1 MKRSLEDGFCTINFS
16 SHCPIGMCLS
26 IPYKSEKLPLL
37 QHGWSWLYCL
47 PPSGAFTQF
56 FIPCNLLCS
65 FATLFFYLFLPP
77 QLNIYPTSAES
88 TAWACWS
95 SCQSSEVPQQND
107 SHLFVVICGLNYLAN
122 IFHGMSRSARS
133 KAKECVV
140 FYL

>member
-16 SHCPIGMCLS
+16 SHCPIGMCLYLTS
-26 IPYKSEKLPLL
+26 QKSCLYFSTAGPGCTACHLLGLSLSSLFHAIFCVLLPR
-37 QHGWSWLYCL
+37 
-47 PPSGAFTQF
+47 
-56 FIPCNLLCS
+56 CS
-65 FATLFFYLFLPP
+65 FIYSSPP

-133 KAKECVV
+133 KVKECVV